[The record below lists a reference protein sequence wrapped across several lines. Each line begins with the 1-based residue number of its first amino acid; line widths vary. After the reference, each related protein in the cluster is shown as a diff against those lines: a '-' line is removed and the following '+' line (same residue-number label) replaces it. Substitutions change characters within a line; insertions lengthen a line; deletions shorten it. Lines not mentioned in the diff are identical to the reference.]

1 MNWLALM
8 FGGDAVWQELG
19 QIGRIAGTVV
29 GLALLAGLFQLLPKG
44 DTAMQVYEPMRQAA
58 AVFCS
63 ASASDRRVLRRIA
76 EDAVSPH
83 RLRIECESVA
93 VLQHAVGLQGQERR

>member
-8 FGGDAVWQELG
+8 FGGEAGWQGFG
-19 QIGRIAGTVV
+19 QVARITGTVV

-63 ASASDRRVLRRIA
+63 AGASQRQALRRIL

>member
-8 FGGDAVWQELG
+8 FGGDAGWQG
-19 QIGRIAGTVV
+19 FGRIARISGTVM
-29 GLALLAGLFQLLPKG
+29 GLALLGGLFHFLPKG

-58 AVFCS
+58 AVLCS
-63 ASASDRRVLRRIA
+63 ASASDRRVLRRIV

-83 RLRIECESVA
+83 LLHIECESVA
-93 VLQHAVGLQGQERR
+93 VLQHAVGFQGQERR

>member
-8 FGGDAVWQELG
+8 FGGDADWQG
-19 QIGRIAGTVV
+19 FGRIARIAGTVV
-29 GLALLAGLFQLLPKG
+29 GLTLLAGLFQLLPKG
-44 DTAMQVYEPMRQAA
+44 DTAMQVYEPMQQAT

-63 ASASDRRVLRRIA
+63 ASAPDRRVLRRIV

-83 RLRIECESVA
+83 RLHIECESVA
-93 VLQHAVGLQGQERR
+93 VLQHTVGLQGQERR

>member
-8 FGGDAVWQELG
+8 FGGDAAWQG
-19 QIGRIAGTVV
+19 FGRIARIAGTVV
-29 GLALLAGLFQLLPKG
+29 GLALLTGLFQLLPKG

-63 ASASDRRVLRRIA
+63 AGLSDRRVLRRIV

-93 VLQHAVGLQGQERR
+93 VLQHTVGLQGQERR

>member
-8 FGGDAVWQELG
+8 FGGDTAWQG
-19 QIGRIAGTVV
+19 FGRIARIGPVV
-29 GLALLAGLFQLLPKG
+29 GLALLAGLFQLLPRG

-63 ASASDRRVLRRIA
+63 ASASDRRVLRRIV

>member
-1 MNWLALM
+1 M
-8 FGGDAVWQELG
+8 FGRDAAWQG
-19 QIGRIAGTVV
+19 FGRIARITGTVV
-29 GLALLAGLFQLLPKG
+29 GLALLAGLFQLLPRG

-63 ASASDRRVLRRIA
+63 ASASDRRVLRRIV

-83 RLRIECESVA
+83 LLHIECESVA